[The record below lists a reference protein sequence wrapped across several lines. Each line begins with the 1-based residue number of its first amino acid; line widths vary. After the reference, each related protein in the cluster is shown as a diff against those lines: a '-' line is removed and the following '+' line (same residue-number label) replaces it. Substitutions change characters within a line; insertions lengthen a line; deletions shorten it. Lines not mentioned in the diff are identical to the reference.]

1 MLQCMNSVDFS
12 SVPFFSQ
19 PSWMHPRRVG
29 SLFESRLC
37 ILDFWFKSVI
47 IVTMKPMNHTLTAID
62 GIKVGHATD
71 LTARTGCTVILCP
84 AGATAGVDVRGAAP
98 GTRETEALRPGRL
111 VQKAHAVLLTGGSA
125 FGLDAAGGVVQYLE
139 AQNVGF
145 PAGPVRVPI
154 VSAAVIFDLGVG
166 DAKVRPD
173 REMGYQTCLNATDEP
188 VAMGAIGAGTGATVG
203 KAPGVTSSP
212 GGVGSACICLD
223 SGLIVAAITVVNA
236 LGNVV
241 NPNTGE
247 ILAGGKENGSFVDI
261 TERLLDA
268 NIVQGTN
275 TTIGVVATNAALSPA
290 EVNRVTEMAHDGM
303 ARAIRPA
310 HTMFDGDTLFTL
322 ATGTHTNGSVNTV
335 GILAAEV
342 VAEAIVNAVT
352 A

>member
-1 MLQCMNSVDFS
+1 MN
-12 SVPFFSQ
+12 Q
-19 PSWMHPRRVG
+19 
-29 SLFESRLC
+29 
-37 ILDFWFKSVI
+37 
-47 IVTMKPMNHTLTAID
+47 TLTAIE

-71 LTARTGCTVILCP
+71 ATARTGCTVVLCP

-125 FGLDAAGGVVQYLE
+125 FGLDAAGGVAQYLE
-139 AQNVGF
+139 EQNVGF

-154 VSAAVIFDLGVG
+154 VPAAVIFDLGVG

-173 REMGYQTCLNATDEP
+173 REMGYQACLNATDTP
-188 VAMGAIGAGTGATVG
+188 VAMGTVGAGTGATVG
-203 KAPGVTSSP
+203 KAPGVTPSP
-212 GGVGSACICLD
+212 GGVGSACKYLE
-223 SGLIVAAITVVNA
+223 SGLIVAAIVVVNA

-241 NPNTGE
+241 NPDTGE
-247 ILAGGKENGSFVDI
+247 IVAGGKEDGSFVDI

-268 NIVQGTN
+268 KLVQGTN
-275 TTIGVVATNAALSPA
+275 TTIGVVATNAELTPA
-290 EVNRVTEMAHDGM
+290 EVNRVAEMAHDGM
-303 ARAIRPA
+303 ARAIRPS
-310 HTMFDGDTLFTL
+310 HTMFDGDTLFSLT
-322 ATGTHTNGSVNTV
+322 TGAHTGSSVNTI

>member
-1 MLQCMNSVDFS
+1 M
-12 SVPFFSQ
+12 
-19 PSWMHPRRVG
+19 
-29 SLFESRLC
+29 ESINR
-37 ILDFWFKSVI
+37 
-47 IVTMKPMNHTLTAID
+47 TLTAID

-71 LTARTGCTVILCP
+71 ATARTGCTVILCS

-139 AQNVGF
+139 EKKVGF

-154 VSAAVIFDLGVG
+154 VPAAVIFDLGVG

-173 REMGYQTCLNATDEP
+173 REMGYQACFNATDEP
-188 VAMGAIGAGTGATVG
+188 VAMGTVGAGTGATVG

-212 GGVGSACICLD
+212 GGVGSACVRLD
-223 SGLIVAAITVVNA
+223 SGLIVAAIVVVNA

-241 NPNTGE
+241 NPETGE
-247 ILAGGKENGSFVDI
+247 IVAGGRENGDFVDI

-268 NIVQGTN
+268 NLVQGTN
-275 TTIGVVATNAALSPA
+275 TTIGVVATNATLSVA
-290 EVNRVTEMAHDGM
+290 EVNRVAEMAHDGM
-303 ARAIRPA
+303 ARAIRPS
-310 HTMFDGDTLFTL
+310 HTMSDGDTLFSL
-322 ATGTHTNGSVNTV
+322 ATGSHTGSSVNTV

-342 VAEAIVNAVT
+342 VAEAIVNAV

>member
-1 MLQCMNSVDFS
+1 MN
-12 SVPFFSQ
+12 Q
-19 PSWMHPRRVG
+19 T
-29 SLFESRLC
+29 
-37 ILDFWFKSVI
+37 I
-47 IVTMKPMNHTLTAID
+47 TAIE
-62 GIKVGHATD
+62 GITVGHATNS
-71 LTARTGCTVILCP
+71 TARTGCTVILCP

-139 AQNVGF
+139 EQNVGF

-154 VSAAVIFDLGVG
+154 VPTAVIFDLGVG
-166 DAKVRPD
+166 DATVRPD
-173 REMGYQTCLNATDEP
+173 REMGYQACLNATDEP

-203 KAPGVTSSP
+203 KAPGVMPSQ
-212 GGVGSACICLD
+212 GGVGSACRYLD
-223 SGLIVAAITVVNA
+223 SGLIVAAIVVVNA

-241 NPNTGE
+241 NPDTSE
-247 ILAGGKENGSFVDI
+247 IVAGGKEDGSFVDI

-268 NIVQGTN
+268 NLVHGTN
-275 TTIGVVATNAALSPA
+275 TTIGVVATNAVLTPA
-290 EVNRVTEMAHDGM
+290 EAHRVSEMAHDGM
-303 ARAIRPA
+303 ARAVRPS

-322 ATGTHTNGSVNTV
+322 ATGAHTGNSVNAV

>member
-1 MLQCMNSVDFS
+1 M
-12 SVPFFSQ
+12 
-19 PSWMHPRRVG
+19 
-29 SLFESRLC
+29 ESINR
-37 ILDFWFKSVI
+37 
-47 IVTMKPMNHTLTAID
+47 TLTAID
-62 GIKVGHATD
+62 GITVGHATN

-139 AQNVGF
+139 EQNVGF

-154 VSAAVIFDLGVG
+154 VPAAVIFDLGVG
-166 DAKVRPD
+166 DASIRPD
-173 REMGYQTCLNATDEP
+173 REMGYQACLNATDEP
-188 VAMGAIGAGTGATVG
+188 VAMGAVGAGTGATVG
-203 KAPGVTSSP
+203 KAPGVTPSP
-212 GGVGSACICLD
+212 GGVGSACMRLD

-241 NPNTGE
+241 HPRTGE
-247 ILAGGKENGSFVDI
+247 ILAGGKENGDFVDI

-268 NIVQGTN
+268 NLVQGTN
-275 TTIGVVATNAALSPA
+275 TTIGVVATNATLSPA
-290 EVNRVTEMAHDGM
+290 EVHRVAEMAHDGM

-310 HTMFDGDTLFTL
+310 HTMFDGDTLFAL
-322 ATGTHTNGSVNTV
+322 ATGLHTGSSVNTV

-342 VAEAIVNAVT
+342 VAEAIIKSVKGT
-352 A
+352 LGL

>member
-1 MLQCMNSVDFS
+1 M
-12 SVPFFSQ
+12 
-19 PSWMHPRRVG
+19 
-29 SLFESRLC
+29 
-37 ILDFWFKSVI
+37 
-47 IVTMKPMNHTLTAID
+47 TMRSTNQTLTAIE
-62 GIKVGHATD
+62 GITVGHAMNTA
-71 LTARTGCTVILCP
+71 ARTGCTVILCP

-98 GTRETEALRPGRL
+98 GTRETDALRSGRL

-139 AQNVGF
+139 ERNVGF

-154 VSAAVIFDLGVG
+154 VPAAVIFDLRVG

-173 REMGYQTCLNATDEP
+173 REMGYQACQNATDAP
-188 VAMGAIGAGTGATVG
+188 VEMGAIGAGTGATVG
-203 KAPGVTSSP
+203 KGPGVTPAP
-212 GGVGSACICLD
+212 GGVGSACVCLD

-241 NPNTGE
+241 DPTTGE
-247 ILAGGKENGSFVDI
+247 ILAGGTENGNLVDI

-268 NIVQGTN
+268 NNIVRGTN
-275 TTIGVVATNAALSPA
+275 TTIGVVATNATLTPA
-290 EVNRVTEMAHDGM
+290 EVNRVAEVAHDGM

-310 HTMFDGDTLFTL
+310 HTMFDGDTLFAL
-322 ATGTHTNGSVNTV
+322 ATGAHTGSSMNTV